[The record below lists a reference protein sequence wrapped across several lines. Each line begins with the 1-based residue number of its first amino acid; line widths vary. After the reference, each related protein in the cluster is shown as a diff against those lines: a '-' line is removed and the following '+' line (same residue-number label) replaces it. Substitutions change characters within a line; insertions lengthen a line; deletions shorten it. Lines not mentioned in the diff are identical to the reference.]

1 MTGATVAEKPGANKP
16 VAEKPVPDKP
26 AATGLPFQ
34 RIGGQ
39 EPIRRMVDHFYDLM
53 DSDPAYA
60 RLRAIHADD
69 LSPMRDSLAGFLN
82 GWMGGPRDWF
92 GSGKCVMSAH
102 GAISIDTEL
111 RDQWLAAMRHAMDSL
126 GMEPELR
133 QMLDDGFA
141 RVAGAM
147 VSA

>member
-1 MTGATVAEKPGANKP
+1 MTGATATDSA
-16 VAEKPVPDKP
+16 PVP
-26 AATGLPFQ
+26 ALPYQ
-34 RIGGQ
+34 RIGGA
-39 EPIRRMVDHFYDLM
+39 EAVRRLVNHFYDLM

-92 GSGKCVMSAH
+92 GTGKCVMSAH
-102 GAISIDTEL
+102 APFAIDGDL
-111 RDQWLAAMRHAMDSL
+111 RDQWLSAMRRAMEQL
-126 GMEPELR
+126 GMEADLHR
-133 QMLDDGFA
+133 MLNDGFA

-147 VSA
+147 VTR

>member
-1 MTGATVAEKPGANKP
+1 MTGVTEREKP
-16 VAEKPVPDKP
+16 
-26 AATGLPFQ
+26 ATASLPFE
-34 RIGGQ
+34 RIGGANAVRQ
-39 EPIRRMVDHFYDLM
+39 LVERFYDLM

-60 RLRAIHADD
+60 RLRTIHADD
-69 LSPMRDSLAGFLN
+69 LTPMRESLAGFLN

-102 GAISIDTEL
+102 APFAIDAEL
-111 RDQWLAAMRHAMDSL
+111 RDQWLSAMRRAMHDL
-126 GMEPELR
+126 PMDTDLR
-133 QMLDDGFA
+133 QMLDDGFT